1 METILESLINS
12 YRVKSPNE
20 AKLAIREILQNLIL
34 IGLSRANFFNHA
46 SFYGGTALRIFYGLN
61 RYSEDLDFTLNK
73 QDSSFSLKPFMKSII
88 DTCASYGL
96 EVIVDIKN
104 KKVNTP
110 IESTFAKLNTY
121 MTFIRTKLDSELTKH
136 IHKDELLKVKFG
148 VDCNPS
154 LSFNIDNKWITY
166 PEIASINVL
175 DLESLFA
182 EKIHAILYRNY
193 KNNVKGQDFYDFIF
207 FINKGV
213 KPNMTYLKDKLVAS
227 KVIKKDDDFSMVV
240 LKKLLLNRF
249 NQVDFSKIE
258 QDAKNF
264 TIRSEDLSLYCKELF
279 IDCLNRL

>member
-1 METILESLINS
+1 METIFESLINS
-12 YRVKSPNE
+12 YDVKSTNE
-20 AKLAIREILQNLIL
+20 AKLVIREILQNLVL
-34 IGLSRANFFNHA
+34 IGLSRANFFNYA

-61 RYSEDLDFTLNK
+61 RYSEDLDFTLNN

-96 EVIVDIKN
+96 EVTVDIKN

-110 IESTFAKLNTY
+110 IESAFAKLNTY
-121 MTFIRTKLDSELTKH
+121 MTFISAKLDGELTKH
-136 IHKDELLKVKFG
+136 IHKDERLKVKFE
-148 VDCNPS
+148 VDCSPS
-154 LSFNIDNKWITY
+154 LSFNIENKWITY

-182 EKIHAILYRNY
+182 GKIHAILCRNY
-193 KNNVKGQDFYDFIF
+193 KNNVKGRDFYDFIF

-213 KPNMTYLKDKLVAS
+213 KPNMVYLKDKLVAS
-227 KVIKKDDDFSMVV
+227 KVMKEDDDFSMDV

-249 NQVDFSKIE
+249 NQVDFSKVE

-279 IDCLNRL
+279 IDCLSRI

>member
-1 METILESLINS
+1 METIFESLINS
-12 YRVKSPNE
+12 YGSKSTNE

-34 IGLSRANFFNHA
+34 IGLSRANFFNYA

-73 QDSSFSLKPFMKSII
+73 QDPSFSLKPFMKSII

-96 EVIVDIKN
+96 EVTVDIKN
-104 KKVNTP
+104 KKINTP
-110 IESTFAKLNTY
+110 IESAFAKLNTY
-121 MTFIRTKLDSELTKH
+121 MTFISAKLDGELTKH
-136 IHKDELLKVKFG
+136 IHKDERLKVKFE
-148 VDCNPS
+148 VDCSPS
-154 LSFNIDNKWITY
+154 LSFKIENKWITY

-182 EKIHAILYRNY
+182 GKIHAILCRNY
-193 KNNVKGQDFYDFIF
+193 KNNVKGRDFYDFIF
-207 FINKGV
+207 FINKGI
-213 KPNMTYLKDKLVAS
+213 KPNMVYLKDKLVAS
-227 KVIKKDDDFSMVV
+227 KVIKEDDNFSIDV

-249 NQVDFSKIE
+249 NQVDFSKVE

-279 IDCLNRL
+279 IDCLSRL

>member
-1 METILESLINS
+1 METIFESLINS
-12 YRVKSPNE
+12 FNVKSPNE

-34 IGLSRANFFNHA
+34 IGLSRANFFNYA

-73 QDSSFSLKPFMKSII
+73 HDPSFSLKPFMKSII

-96 EVIVDIKN
+96 EVTVDIKT

-121 MTFIRTKLDSELTKH
+121 MTFISAKLDGELTKH
-136 IHKDELLKVKFG
+136 IHKDERLKVKFE
-148 VDCNPS
+148 VDFNPS
-154 LSFNIDNKWITY
+154 LSFNIENKWITY

-182 EKIHAILYRNY
+182 GKIHAILCRNY
-193 KNNVKGQDFYDFIF
+193 KNNVKGRDFYDFIF

-213 KPNMTYLKDKLVAS
+213 KPNMVYLKDKLIAS
-227 KVIKKDDDFSMVV
+227 KVIKEDDDFSMVV

-264 TIRSEDLSLYCKELF
+264 TIHSEDLSLYCKELF
-279 IDCLNRL
+279 IDCLSRL

>member
-1 METILESLINS
+1 MQTIFESLINS
-12 YRVKSPNE
+12 YGVKSTNE

-34 IGLSRANFFNHA
+34 IGLSRANFFNYA

-73 QDSSFSLKPFMKSII
+73 QDPSFSLKPLMKSII

-96 EVIVDIKN
+96 EVTVDIKT

-110 IESTFAKLNTY
+110 IESAFAKLNTY
-121 MTFIRTKLDSELTKH
+121 MTFISAKLDGELTKH
-136 IHKDELLKVKFG
+136 IHKDERLKVKFE
-148 VDCNPS
+148 VDCSPS
-154 LSFNIDNKWITY
+154 LSFNIENKWITY

-182 EKIHAILYRNY
+182 GKIHAILCRNY
-193 KNNVKGQDFYDFIF
+193 KNNVKGRDFYDFIF
-207 FINKGV
+207 FINKEI
-213 KPNMTYLKDKLVAS
+213 KPNMVYLKDKLVAS
-227 KVIKKDDDFSMVV
+227 KVIKEDDDFSMDV

-249 NQVDFSKIE
+249 NQVDFSKVE

-279 IDCLNRL
+279 IDCLSRL